1 MDTTL
6 MNRIMEYSLTKGQ
19 GKIADYI
26 LKNEKRVLG
35 MTAKEIGKEI
45 GVSDASVIRFARTI
59 GFDGFSDM
67 KEYIQHE
74 LAKDR
79 EKIGKHS
86 LYDRFTMQTHKYI
99 KSKDSIN
106 EVIQLMGINLD
117 TSLRQNS
124 EERYEDAAD
133 RLLKADKKV
142 IIGLRGGKGC
152 AVQFS
157 RLLGHLTEIGEILS
171 ERNVYCCLITDS
183 MESPVV
189 KYADEVLLVET
200 EHCGFFHSMIG
211 VEGVLEYLLILMCW
225 KEPQT
230 FRQKLIER
238 DKVLDEYR
246 LTQ

>member
-1 MDTTL
+1 MSAVTEESHDQL
-6 MNRIMEYSLTKGQ
+6 AKLTEL
-19 GKIADYI
+19 D
-26 LKNEKRVLG
+26 E
-35 MTAKEIGKEI
+35 
-45 GVSDASVIRFARTI
+45 SDAAIFLNFPRYYKI
-59 GFDGFSDM
+59 D
-67 KEYIQHE
+67 
-74 LAKDR
+74 
-79 EKIGKHS
+79 EK
-86 LYDRFTMQTHKYI
+86 
-99 KSKDSIN
+99 
-106 EVIQLMGINLD
+106 
-117 TSLRQNS
+117 
-124 EERYEDAAD
+124 
-133 RLLKADKKV
+133 
-142 IIGLRGGKGC
+142 
-152 AVQFS
+152 
-157 RLLGHLTEIGEILS
+157 IGEILS